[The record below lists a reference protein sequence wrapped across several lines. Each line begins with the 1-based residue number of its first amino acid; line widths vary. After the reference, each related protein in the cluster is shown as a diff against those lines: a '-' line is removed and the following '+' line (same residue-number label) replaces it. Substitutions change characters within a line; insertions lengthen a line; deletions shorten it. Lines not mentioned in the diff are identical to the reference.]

1 MEGAIRQTMRV
12 SITHDDKAQSIE
24 CDEGMTIREVLA
36 KLEIHP
42 STVLAVHDGTIIPHD
57 SQLNSDV
64 SLELITVSSGG

>member
-1 MEGAIRQTMRV
+1 MGVAIRQTMRV
-12 SITHDDKAQSIE
+12 SITHDDKSQSIE
-24 CDEGMTIREVLA
+24 CDEGVTIREVLT

-64 SLELITVSSGG
+64 ALELITVSSGG

>member
-1 MEGAIRQTMRV
+1 MEGAIRQIMRV

-42 STVLAVHDGTIIPHD
+42 STVLAVHDGTIVPHD

>member
-1 MEGAIRQTMRV
+1 VAIRQTMRV

-36 KLEIHP
+36 KLDIHP
-42 STVLAVHDGTIIPHD
+42 STVLAVHDGIIIPHD

>member
-1 MEGAIRQTMRV
+1 MGVTIRQTMRV
-12 SITHDDKAQSIE
+12 SITHDDKTQSVE
-24 CDEGMTIREVLA
+24 CDEGLTIRELLV
-36 KLEIHP
+36 KLDIHP

>member
-1 MEGAIRQTMRV
+1 VGVTIRQTMRV
-12 SITHDDKAQSIE
+12 SITHDDKTQSVE
-24 CDEGMTIREVLA
+24 CDEGLTIRELLV
-36 KLEIHP
+36 KLDIHP